1 MNMVSYIKFNSEQ
14 LEKIGNAVVY
24 LADRIPN
31 LSKTKLLKLLYILD
45 EISIKKSGIPI
56 LNLKYKVWK
65 FGPVS
70 EELFIDLSSEPKL
83 EPIISASTF
92 PTTSIRITWGW
103 SHPDKN
109 MFSNNKFAKFIN
121 AMRYTQ
127 DFIVSKV
134 KFSEDEFSENDI
146 ELMDFVIEKYGNK
159 TAKEL
164 ISYTHRVNSPWYNV
178 AKENAVLELLESE
191 EINSTEYFIDMSMV
205 VSHDERKLEMYS
217 EYLESH

>member
-1 MNMVSYIKFNSEQ
+1 MSLIPYIKFNSDQ
-14 LEKIGNAVVY
+14 LEKIGNTVVY
-24 LADRIPN
+24 IADRIPQ

-70 EELFIDLSSEPKL
+70 EELFIDLSSEPTLL
-83 EPIISASTF
+83 E
-92 PTTSIRITWGW
+92 
-103 SHPDKN
+103 
-109 MFSNNKFAKFIN
+109 KFIN
-121 AMRYTQ
+121 RDSEGNY
-127 DFIVSKV
+127 IVSKV
-134 KFSEDEFSENDI
+134 HFNEDEFSENDI

-164 ISYTHRVNSPWYNV
+164 ISYTHRVNSPWYNT
-178 AKENAVLELLESE
+178 AKENSVLDLLESE
-191 EINSTEYFIDMSMV
+191 TINNTEYLIDMGMI
-205 VSHDERKLEMYS
+205 VSHDERKLEIYS

>member
-1 MNMVSYIKFNSEQ
+1 MNKVPYTKFNSEQ

-83 EPIISASTF
+83 LE
-92 PTTSIRITWGW
+92 
-103 SHPDKN
+103 
-109 MFSNNKFAKFIN
+109 KFIN
-121 AMRYTQ
+121 RESGG

-134 KFSEDEFSENDI
+134 KFSEDEFSENDV
-146 ELMDFVIEKYGNK
+146 ELMDFVVEKYGNK

-164 ISYTHRVNSPWYNV
+164 VSYTHRVNSPWYNV

-191 EINSTEYFIDMSMV
+191 EINSTEYLIDMSMV

>member
-1 MNMVSYIKFNSEQ
+1 MGKFVFSGWFIYLCKVFLMSSVPYIKFNSDQ
-14 LEKIGNAVVY
+14 LEKIGNTVVY
-24 LADRIPN
+24 IADRIPQ

-70 EELFIDLSSEPKL
+70 EELFIDLSSEATLL
-83 EPIISASTF
+83 E
-92 PTTSIRITWGW
+92 
-103 SHPDKN
+103 
-109 MFSNNKFAKFIN
+109 KFIN
-121 AMRYTQ
+121 RDIEGNY
-127 DFIVSKV
+127 IVSKV
-134 KFSEDEFSENDI
+134 QFNEDQFSENDI

-164 ISYTHRVNSPWYNV
+164 ISYTHRVNSPWYNT
-178 AKENAVLELLESE
+178 AKENSVLELLESE
-191 EINSTEYFIDMSMV
+191 IINNTEYLIDMGMI
-205 VSHDERKLEMYS
+205 VSHDERKLEIYS